1 MEIGTNT
8 AVKNIFTNTSQ
19 YFNNVLSSI
28 DLSYTNIIEEKISM
42 INQNNFSTQINMLS
56 DLSSPKKVKN

>member
-19 YFNNVLSSI
+19 YCNNVLSPI
-28 DLSYTNIIEEKISM
+28 DLSYTNNIQRKISM